1 MRSARSGSALQAV
14 TRSADPTP
22 MPKLRPIALLIALT
36 SCLGPGTAAT
46 ASALDPQAL
55 AECVAD
61 SGAVFY
67 GAHWCPYCARQRAA
81 FQGHAEQ
88 LRYVECSEPGERKQ
102 TAECREA
109 GIRSYPTWE
118 LADGTRLRGLVTL
131 EQLADAT
138 GCRP

>member
-1 MRSARSGSALQAV
+1 
-14 TRSADPTP
+14 
-22 MPKLRPIALLIALT
+22 MPKPRPVALLAVLAGSLCFAL
-36 SCLGPGTAAT
+36 PAA
-46 ASALDPQAL
+46 AHDFDPEAL
-55 AECVAD
+55 AGCVAD

-81 FQGHAEQ
+81 FQGHAER

-102 TAECREA
+102 TAECRKA

-118 LADGTRLRGLVTL
+118 LADGARLRGLVSL